1 MSDPDDTRIVEG
13 EIVLPDAE
21 LPDEAAELIVQVEDV
36 SRADA
41 PSTVVGEQRVRDVR
55 LAPGGR
61 LRFHVEVPAS
71 RVDPRL
77 NYSLRAHVDVSGSG
91 EVESGDLLTT
101 QSYPVLTTKQDD
113 APTVDVKLI

>member
-1 MSDPDDTRIVEG
+1 MTDAGDTRTVEG
-13 EIVLPDAE
+13 EIVLPNAE
-21 LPDEAAELIVQVEDV
+21 LPDEAAEFVVQVEDV

-41 PSTVVGEQRVRDVR
+41 PSTVVGEQRVRDVQ
-55 LAPGGR
+55 LTPGGR

-77 NYSLRAHVDVSGSG
+77 NYSLRAHVDVSGTG

-101 QSYPVLTTKQDD
+101 QSYPVLTTEEDD
-113 APTVDVKLI
+113 APTVEVKLI